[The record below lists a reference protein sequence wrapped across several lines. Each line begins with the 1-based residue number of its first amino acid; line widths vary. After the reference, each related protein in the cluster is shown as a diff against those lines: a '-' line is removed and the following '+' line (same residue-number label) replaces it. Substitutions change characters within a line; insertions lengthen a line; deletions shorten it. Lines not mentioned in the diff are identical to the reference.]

1 MTGLSTT
8 PRRVGGELDVYTAL
22 LVIAA
27 LVLAVGVA
35 FMAMKNMEHS
45 SLSDNE
51 AGGVLTLIR

>member
-1 MTGLSTT
+1 MTGFGTT

-35 FMAMKNMEHS
+35 FMAMRNMEHS
-45 SLSDNE
+45 RLSDNDT
-51 AGGVLTLIR
+51 GGVLTLIR